1 MKKTLISV
9 GLYCSILLGASIN
22 TKAQSLAQYQPKT
35 AIKVGDKTT
44 LAKPQ
49 DQVTGLKSL
58 KLNEINLV
66 NSYYVQ
72 DGNNAAV
79 TGGTGSEELW
89 NIATGLDL
97 KLSFLDKK
105 KNKHSITADAAFDYY
120 SSASS
125 DMIDARTVSSASK
138 DDLHFY
144 PNINWNV
151 KNEIKKTT
159 IGAGLAYSTE
169 WDYKS
174 IGGNMSFTKASKD
187 NNTEVSIKAGAF
199 FDTWSV
205 ILPSEL
211 RPAGYPS
218 GAEGDQEGLD
228 YKKRNSY
235 NISISIAQI
244 INKRLQIMATIEPAM
259 QEGLL
264 STPFHRVYFTD
275 GTLKVEKLPGERFK
289 LPTSIRANYFLGDKI
304 ILRSMYR
311 FYADS
316 WGMKA
321 HTINLESTYKINSFL
336 SITPHYRFSNQGKV
350 KYFAPYKEHNLTSQY
365 YTSDYDISN
374 FNSAFWG
381 AGIRIAPPGGVFG
394 LRFYNALEFR
404 YGHYNRSSGLNANSF
419 SLAMKFTP

>member
-1 MKKTLISV
+1 MRKNLIQI
-9 GLYCSILLGASIN
+9 GLYCSIFFGSHLNAISQ
-22 TKAQSLAQYQPKT
+22 TLAQYQPKT
-35 AIKVGDKTT
+35 KITLGDKTT
-44 LAKPQ
+44 IANPEEEI
-49 DQVTGLKSL
+49 TGFKSL

-66 NSYYVQ
+66 NSYYIQ

-89 NIATGLDL
+89 NIANSLDL

-105 KNKHSITADAAFDYY
+105 KNKHSISADAAFDYY

-125 DMIDARTVSSASK
+125 DMIDARTISSASK

-144 PNINWNV
+144 PNLNWSV
-151 KNEIKKTT
+151 KNEIKKNT

-174 IGGNMSFTKASKD
+174 IGGNMYYTKTSKD
-187 NNTEVSIKAGAF
+187 NNTEVSIKGGAF

-211 RPAGYPS
+211 RPVGYPS
-218 GAEGDQEGLD
+218 GAGGDKEGLD

-235 NISISIAQI
+235 NLSISIAQI
-244 INKRLQIMATIEPAM
+244 INKRLQVMATIEPSL

-264 STPFHRVYFTD
+264 STPFHRVYFAN

-289 LPTSIRANYFLGDKI
+289 LPASIRANYFLGDKI
-304 ILRSMYR
+304 VLRSMYR

-316 WGMKA
+316 WGMQA
-321 HTINLESTYKINSFL
+321 HTINIESTYKINSFL
-336 SITPHYRFSNQGKV
+336 STTPHYRFSNQGKV
-350 KYFAPYKEHNLTSQY
+350 KYFQKYKEHNLTSEY

-374 FNSAFWG
+374 FISSFWG
-381 AGIRIAPPGGVFG
+381 AGIRLAPPGGIFG
-394 LRFYNALEFR
+394 LRFYNSLEFR
-404 YGHYNRSSGLNANSF
+404 YGHYRRTSGLNANSF
-419 SLAMKFTP
+419 SLAMKFKP